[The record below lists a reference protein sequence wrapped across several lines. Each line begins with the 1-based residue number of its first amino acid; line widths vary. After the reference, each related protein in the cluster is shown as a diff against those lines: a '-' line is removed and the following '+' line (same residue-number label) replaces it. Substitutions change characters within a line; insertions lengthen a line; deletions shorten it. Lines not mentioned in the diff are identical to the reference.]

1 MPDQKSLSK
10 LTRSLLVG
18 SSAGAIALQVGC
30 VPVTYGPPDASAG
43 AQTSGAAPVFRVS
56 NPVEGRLCDRAY
68 ATRSASD
75 ATQLMLQFPSSTCIA
90 PLLNAMAP
98 AQIAAIPAQ
107 AVQGLSPGVLS
118 QLSPSTRNIIAN
130 QVAPQAAP
138 VLQTG
143 AANAT
148 ANQVLDTREGRLTT
162 PRY

>member
-30 VPVTYGPPDASAG
+30 VPVTYEAPQANAG
-43 AQTSGAAPVFRVS
+43 AQTSGGALPVIRVS
-56 NPVEGRLCDRAY
+56 NPVEGQLCDRAY

-75 ATQLMLQFPSSTCIA
+75 ATQLMLQFPSSSCIA

-107 AVQGLSPGVLS
+107 AVQGLSPGVLA

-138 VLQTG
+138 AQTG
-143 AANAT
+143 SANAV